1 MDKLL
6 SLRNVGVIRDGRT
19 ILQSDDLHIPLTG
32 ITALI
37 GPNGAGKTTL
47 LRLIHGLI
55 EPSIGQ
61 CERPFAPNES
71 ALVFHYTPML
81 KATVREHLTL
91 LRDTDR
97 TIRDEAIDEALQ
109 SVGIAHLA
117 NNPAQRLSAG
127 ERQKLCFARARLQNP
142 KLVLLDEPTAKWIS
156 DALGGAK
163 IIMIEQGRS
172 TAESYLVEMIERRL
186 GEFSAGVVAAPFYS
200 LCDRLQGGAPLG
212 TRVVQQA
219 LLHALKE
226 AGWVDMGRIKSRE
239 FDTRK
244 HIICAPELA
253 DTASKSELR
262 RMVEETPP
270 PSAVRL
276 VK

>member
-6 SLRNVGVIRDGRT
+6 NLRNVEVIRDGCA

-81 KATVREHLTL
+81 KATVRQHLTL

-142 KLVLLDEPTAKWIS
+142 KLVLLDEPTANLDPNASDDVEQMIAQLAKDGKAVLFASHNMAQVKRLATHLIFMQDGKILEIS
-156 DALGGAK
+156 
-163 IIMIEQGRS
+163 S
-172 TAESYLVEMIERRL
+172 P
-186 GEFSAGVVAAPFYS
+186 GVFFKNP
-200 LCDRLQGGAPLG
+200 Q
-212 TRVVQQA
+212 T
-219 LLHALKE
+219 KE
-226 AGWVDMGRIKSRE
+226 GSQFLARE
-239 FDTRK
+239 F
-244 HIICAPELA
+244 IAQ
-253 DTASKSELR
+253 
-262 RMVEETPP
+262 
-270 PSAVRL
+270 
-276 VK
+276 

>member
-6 SLRNVGVIRDGRT
+6 SLRNVEVIRDGCA

-81 KATVREHLTL
+81 KATVRQHLTL

-142 KLVLLDEPTAKWIS
+142 KLVLLDEPTANLDPNASDDVEQMIAQLAKDGKTVLFASHKMAQVKRLATHLIFMQDGKIVEIS
-156 DALGGAK
+156 
-163 IIMIEQGRS
+163 S
-172 TAESYLVEMIERRL
+172 P
-186 GEFSAGVVAAPFYS
+186 GVFFKNP
-200 LCDRLQGGAPLG
+200 Q
-212 TRVVQQA
+212 T
-219 LLHALKE
+219 KE
-226 AGWVDMGRIKSRE
+226 GSQFLARE
-239 FDTRK
+239 F
-244 HIICAPELA
+244 IAQ
-253 DTASKSELR
+253 
-262 RMVEETPP
+262 
-270 PSAVRL
+270 
-276 VK
+276 

>member
-6 SLRNVGVIRDGRT
+6 SLRNFGVIRDGRT

-61 CERPFAPNES
+61 CERPFAPNER

-81 KATVREHLTL
+81 KATVREHLSL

-142 KLVLLDEPTAKWIS
+142 KLVLLDEPTANLDPNASDDVEQMIAQLAKDGRAVLFASHNMAQVKRLATHLIFMQDGKIFEIS
-156 DALGGAK
+156 
-163 IIMIEQGRS
+163 S
-172 TAESYLVEMIERRL
+172 P
-186 GEFSAGVVAAPFYS
+186 GVFFKNP
-200 LCDRLQGGAPLG
+200 Q
-212 TRVVQQA
+212 T
-219 LLHALKE
+219 KE
-226 AGWVDMGRIKSRE
+226 GSQFLARE
-239 FDTRK
+239 F
-244 HIICAPELA
+244 IAQ
-253 DTASKSELR
+253 
-262 RMVEETPP
+262 
-270 PSAVRL
+270 
-276 VK
+276 